1 MAYIAERKKKNTLGE
16 HYEKGLHMEFK
27 NQKLRFSTS
36 LAKGTVIMRKV
47 FLTVK
52 AARFSQRSEDL
63 SATFFKPSHFKVVVL

>member
-1 MAYIAERKKKNTLGE
+1 
-16 HYEKGLHMEFK
+16 MEFK

-52 AARFSQRSEDL
+52 AAWFSQRSEDL
-63 SATFFKPSHFKVVVL
+63 SATFFKPSHFEVVVL